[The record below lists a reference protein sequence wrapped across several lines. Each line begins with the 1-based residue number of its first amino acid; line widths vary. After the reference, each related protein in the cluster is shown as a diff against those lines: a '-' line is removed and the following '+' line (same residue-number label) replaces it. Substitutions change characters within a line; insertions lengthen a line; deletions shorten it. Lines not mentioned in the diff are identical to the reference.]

1 MVKRYKILYKREECI
16 GFGGCAA
23 ASPLFE
29 MVADGKADLV
39 KGAKK
44 NKDGL
49 WELEIEEKDL
59 PKNKDAAEICP
70 VKVIKIIDLET
81 GEQIV

>member
-1 MVKRYKILYKREECI
+1 MAKKYKILYKREECI

-29 MVADGKADLV
+29 MVEDGKANMV
-39 KGAKK
+39 GAKMNK
-44 NKDGL
+44 NGW
-49 WELEIEEKDL
+49 WEVIIDEKDF

>member
-1 MVKRYKILYKREECI
+1 MAKKYKMLYKREECI

-23 ASPLFE
+23 ASPFFE
-29 MVADGKADLV
+29 MNDDTKADMV
-39 KGAKK
+39 KGSKL
-44 NKDGL
+44 NKDGW
-49 WELEIEEKDL
+49 WEVIIDEKDF

-70 VKVIKIIDLET
+70 VKVIKIFDLET